1 MIVKIKKA
9 SKLIQNKMTSETGLL
24 IKPTRKLNIWKVKQ
38 MSHPKLALLLQIYDC
53 LTFCAAKYNM
63 NHTH

>member
-1 MIVKIKKA
+1 MLMIVKNNIKKKA

-38 MSHPKLALLLQIYDC
+38 MSHPK
-53 LTFCAAKYNM
+53 
-63 NHTH
+63 

>member
-1 MIVKIKKA
+1 MLMIVKNNNKKKKA

-38 MSHPKLALLLQIYDC
+38 MSHPK
-53 LTFCAAKYNM
+53 
-63 NHTH
+63 